1 MDGIGRRP
9 CRGESLVASIASGDA
24 AAVAFPS
31 RSAAVS
37 TAARAAVGA
46 VVGAVASARA
56 GSMGLVKDRGSI
68 APLLA
73 LAAIGLVAV
82 GIYTN
87 LGGGGGAAGG
97 AATGRTGDED
107 DPITPRERARAPKG
121 EKPSVEIVPAKVELG
136 AVTPCGD
143 ERRFEATIRNTGRAK
158 LEVAGWRS
166 TCGCVTVEAEP
177 GFAIEP
183 GDERRVTVRVEPWGF
198 GEKSQRID
206 FRVLDESGASNAL
219 GARLRIDYAVGGAL
233 RTRPGAVVRPVGKV
247 SAFVDIE
254 RAGPDGMFLAEPFE
268 VIAVLP
274 PVAMILPSLG
284 DGHGAIE
291 IDYAA
296 IDDLAAR
303 PESRDD
309 PAFEWIETAASGRRW
324 RSYEFT
330 VRTSVE
336 LCPDLK
342 IRVRN

>member
-1 MDGIGRRP
+1 MAP
-9 CRGESLVASIASGDA
+9 
-24 AAVAFPS
+24 
-31 RSAAVS
+31 
-37 TAARAAVGA
+37 
-46 VVGAVASARA
+46 
-56 GSMGLVKDRGSI
+56 VKDRGSI
-68 APLLA
+68 TPLLA

-82 GIYTN
+82 GIYSN
-87 LGGGGGAAGG
+87 LGGGSEGAGG
-97 AATGRTGDED
+97 ASAGRAAEED
-107 DPITPRERARAPKG
+107 DPVTPRERARTPKG
-121 EKPSVEIVPAKVELG
+121 EKPSVEILPAKVELG

-143 ERRFEATIRNTGRAK
+143 ARRFEATIRNTGRGR

-166 TCGCVTVEAEP
+166 TCGCVTVEEEP

-183 GDERRVTVRVEPWGF
+183 GGERTVTVRVEPWGF
-198 GEKSQRID
+198 GGKSQRID

-219 GARLRIDYAVGGAL
+219 GARLRVDYAVGGAV
-233 RTRPGAVVRPVGKV
+233 RTRPGAVVRPVGKTP
-247 SAFVDIE
+247 AFVDIE
-254 RAGPDGMFLAEPFE
+254 RVGPDGEFLAEPFE

-296 IDDLAAR
+296 IDALAAR

-309 PAFEWIETAASGRRW
+309 PAFEWIETAGSGRRW
-324 RSYEFT
+324 RSFELT

-336 LCPDLK
+336 LCPDLR